1 MMGKVRKL
9 GVIAVTA
16 LSLVLVG
23 TPASAY
29 YITGW
34 QTNSGWNS
42 IDGGYTYRQR
52 YDATIKAVE
61 APSFARDIGVRGKGT
76 YSGGVFEVPVITWGT
91 SGAGQGVSGSYAFT
105 AMKVYHGDH

>member
-1 MMGKVRKL
+1 MGKARKV
-9 GVIAVTA
+9 GVIAVAT

-29 YITGW
+29 SITGW

-42 IDGGYTYRQR
+42 IDGGHTYRQR

-76 YSGGVFEVPVITWGT
+76 YPGGTFEVPVITWD
-91 SGAGQGVSGSYAFT
+91 SFGAGQGVSGSYAFT
-105 AMKVYHGDH
+105 AMKVYHGTH